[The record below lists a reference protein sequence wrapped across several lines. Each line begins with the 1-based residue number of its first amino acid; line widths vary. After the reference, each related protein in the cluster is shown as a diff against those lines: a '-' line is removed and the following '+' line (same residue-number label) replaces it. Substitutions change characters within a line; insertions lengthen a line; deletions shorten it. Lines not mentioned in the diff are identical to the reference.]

1 MKFDLSTT
9 TAALILLGAPSASAE
24 LSMDHGSPT
33 PTKTKSN
40 NGPEREKLAR
50 RSGRSKLQGAVY
62 MDMDPIEQNKKIVI
76 VPRTSNLRG
85 AVYMDMDPNE
95 QRKEYDNA
103 SLPHHT
109 VDSNIKSFVATSTGT
124 TYDIRHAYCY
134 TWDGQHAKPVSAW
147 PVLNTRTPTD
157 DCSVFCSDSLVGCT
171 GWEWRESRNEC
182 HFFNARNGGN
192 FLPTSKSEICG
203 WRV

>member
-1 MKFDLSTT
+1 MKFYLSTT

-62 MDMDPIEQNKKIVI
+62 MDMDP
-76 VPRTSNLRG
+76 
-85 AVYMDMDPNE
+85 NE

-109 VDSNIKSFVATSTGT
+109 VDSNIKSFVSTSTGT

-192 FLPTSKSEICG
+192 FLPTAKSEICG